1 LGPTAAGGPEAADAP
16 AEAVRPAKE
25 KKKPKNIIA
34 THLTIRYHH
43 QPSANTHHHTTP
55 TVAKTTTRIPH
66 AYRPWRGVGL
76 TCSWL
81 PSPPC
86 PPSIMVQKRASQR
99 SLGG

>member
-1 LGPTAAGGPEAADAP
+1 
-16 AEAVRPAKE
+16 
-25 KKKPKNIIA
+25 
-34 THLTIRYHH
+34 
-43 QPSANTHHHTTP
+43 
-55 TVAKTTTRIPH
+55 VAKTTTRIPH